1 MSAATIDPEAKLLIL
16 LQWRAGLRL
25 SEALNVA
32 ASDFSL
38 DADRPTLRVRMGKG
52 WKSRIVPVPP
62 RAAIRFRLLLGSE
75 IPPVT

>member
-1 MSAATIDPEAKLLIL
+1 MSAATIDPKAELLIL

-38 DADRPTLRVRMGKG
+38 DADMPALRVRMGKG
-52 WKSRIVPVPP
+52 GKSRIVPVHPE
-62 RAAIRFRLLLGSE
+62 LQSGS
-75 IPPVT
+75 VCF